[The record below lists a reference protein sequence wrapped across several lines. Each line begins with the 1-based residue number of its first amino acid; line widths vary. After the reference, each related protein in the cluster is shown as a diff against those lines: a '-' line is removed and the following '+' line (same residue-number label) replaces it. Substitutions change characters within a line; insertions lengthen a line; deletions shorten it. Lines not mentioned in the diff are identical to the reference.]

1 MSIYIN
7 TFHIYVLY
15 LRNHKSITYIIPYL
29 QNMNTQN
36 KLSRRAFLKGTA
48 LAAGMVV
55 LPGNMFASLANYK
68 SANDEIS
75 LGFIG
80 LGQQAM
86 YLLNGFMQI
95 PGVRVIAGAD
105 VYDVKRD
112 RFKKRV
118 TDFYAS
124 KNKKSDVKVY
134 ERYTDILNRP
144 DIDAVVIATP
154 DHWHAIIA
162 TEACKA
168 GKDVYLEKPMT
179 FTIFE
184 GQQLCKAVRKNK
196 SILQV
201 GSQQRSD
208 SNFQHA
214 AALVQSG
221 KLGKISNI
229 KAYVGAPPTPYN
241 LPQETLP
248 SGLNWDLWLGPLPTS
263 IHYNKELNPPV
274 SLSPEQNEAFWG
286 GWRWYKEM
294 GGGFTTDWGAHMFD
308 ISQWALNRDKSGPSK
323 IIPAGYNDTKHLT
336 FVYDDGIQITEEQFD
351 GDKKGVKI
359 YGDKGWIQVCRGEYL
374 ASDNSFLPPATS
386 QQEGP
391 YETRIPHQT
400 NFIESMRSRKD
411 PVVPVEVGHSSC
423 TVCTLGNIAYELGR
437 PVEWDPKKEKF
448 VNDKE
453 ANKLLHY
460 QYRDGYKLS

>member
-1 MSIYIN
+1 
-7 TFHIYVLY
+7 
-15 LRNHKSITYIIPYL
+15 
-29 QNMNTQN
+29 MNTQS

-55 LPGNMFASLANYK
+55 IPGNMFASLANFK

-214 AALVQSG
+214 A
-221 KLGKISNI
+221 KIGRASRR
-229 KAYVGAPPTPYN
+229 
-241 LPQETLP
+241 E
-248 SGLNWDLWLGPLPTS
+248 
-263 IHYNKELNPPV
+263 
-274 SLSPEQNEAFWG
+274 
-286 GWRWYKEM
+286 R
-294 GGGFTTDWGAHMFD
+294 
-308 ISQWALNRDKSGPSK
+308 
-323 IIPAGYNDTKHLT
+323 
-336 FVYDDGIQITEEQFD
+336 VYDL
-351 GDKKGVKI
+351 V
-359 YGDKGWIQVCRGEYL
+359 
-374 ASDNSFLPPATS
+374 
-386 QQEGP
+386 
-391 YETRIPHQT
+391 
-400 NFIESMRSRKD
+400 
-411 PVVPVEVGHSSC
+411 
-423 TVCTLGNIAYELGR
+423 
-437 PVEWDPKKEKF
+437 
-448 VNDKE
+448 
-453 ANKLLHY
+453 
-460 QYRDGYKLS
+460 